1 MEIVL
6 RNLGEPVQLDKRR
19 KTKANT
25 EVSVK
30 KKKLNLNTPE
40 STPGVSS
47 LQACLTNL
55 NLLAST
61 TGFPGDSAI
70 KYLPTM
76 PETWGSIPGSGRFS
90 GEENDNPL

>member
-1 MEIVL
+1 M
-6 RNLGEPVQLDKRR
+6 
-19 KTKANT
+19 
-25 EVSVK
+25 K
-30 KKKLNLNTPE
+30 KKKLKLKTPE
-40 STPGVSS
+40 STPGVYS
-47 LQACLTNL
+47 LQAYLTNL

-90 GEENDNPL
+90 GEGNGNQL